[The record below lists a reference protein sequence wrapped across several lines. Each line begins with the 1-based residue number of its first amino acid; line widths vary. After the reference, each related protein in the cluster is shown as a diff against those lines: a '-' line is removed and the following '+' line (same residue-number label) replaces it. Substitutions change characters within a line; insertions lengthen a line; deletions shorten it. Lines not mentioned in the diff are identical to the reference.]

1 MHGFSVEKGK
11 QLSLMQL
18 SLSSSQDENFSV
30 FGGDFLF
37 VFFYLES
44 PWNGISG
51 IHLISRYTCISKTVQ
66 SHPCNS
72 HATVR

>member
-1 MHGFSVEKGK
+1 MWLIVNCTVKKIKIYSSMHGFSVEKGK

-44 PWNGISG
+44 P
-51 IHLISRYTCISKTVQ
+51 
-66 SHPCNS
+66 
-72 HATVR
+72 

>member
-44 PWNGISG
+44 P
-51 IHLISRYTCISKTVQ
+51 
-66 SHPCNS
+66 
-72 HATVR
+72 